1 MAGRAKN
8 SAEKH
13 RVGRMGMAD
22 LNGYAVQMLHAVL
35 AMGVLS
41 LVMFVWMYATRLPAF
56 SKAKLD
62 PQEAMH
68 PGSYHDRIP
77 SEVRRVADNY
87 NHLFEAPTLFYAM
100 TVAIVLLGLA
110 DGLHVW
116 CAWAYVG
123 FRVLHSLVQATI
135 NMVALRFALFALSW
149 IAMAIMILR
158 AAIASF

>member
-1 MAGRAKN
+1 MAGL
-8 SAEKH
+8 SE
-13 RVGRMGMAD
+13 
-22 LNGYAVQMLHAVL
+22 YAVQMLRAIL

-62 PQEAMH
+62 PQDAMH

-87 NHLFEAPTLFYAM
+87 NHLFEAPTIFYAI

-110 DGLHVW
+110 DSVHVR
-116 CAWAYVG
+116 CAWAFVAL
-123 FRVLHSLVQATI
+123 RALHSVVQATV
-135 NMVALRFALFALSW
+135 NKVALRFGLFALSW
-149 IAMAIMILR
+149 VMMGIMIVR
-158 AAIASF
+158 AALASF